1 MKTKEEIAKEEEKDM
16 QKFIDALS
24 DFMGSSP
31 FAFEPGHVIDAMAL
45 SNGFAVVDDLIVLMN
60 HFNDVYYVKILSFL
74 GKGYKGEGQ
83 EGITIRIL
91 HSYVTGNYYH
101 IYSTIEN
108 GEEIKYHVEKLTEE
122 ELKKRLESQEV
133 KVKELG
139 EVEK

>member
-1 MKTKEEIAKEEEKDM
+1 MKTKEEIAKEEEQDM
-16 QKFIDALS
+16 QKFADALS
-24 DFMGSSP
+24 DFMGASP
-31 FAFEPGHVIDAMAL
+31 FSFGPGHVIDAMAL
-45 SNGFAVVDDLIVLMN
+45 ENGFAVVDNLPVLID
-60 HFNDVYYVKILSFL
+60 HFNDVYYIKILTFL
-74 GKGYKGEGQ
+74 GKGYKGEEQ

-91 HSYVTGNYYH
+91 YSYVTGNYYH

-122 ELKKRLESQEV
+122 ELKKKLESQEV